1 MFTRAIGPESLHC
14 WPLRRTILASVS
26 RAPAGANTKLDF
38 DFLNSR
44 RIVHRQSMRIPA
56 GRMRMKSRE
65 PRWRHPELQSGW
77 IDRPHQKLELG
88 DLLLESGEA
97 IPDFEIS
104 YVTHGKLSPAADNAI
119 LVLTAIGSIHHR
131 LDFLIGP
138 DRPLNPERHFI
149 ICADAIGNGMT
160 TSPSNSR
167 THPDLSFPR
176 FCIRD
181 MVMSQQKLLDALG
194 VGRLAA
200 VVGAS
205 MGGMQALQW
214 GVSAPDRMRSIVA
227 LVPMARTRPWAAAMN
242 EVARRILT
250 SDSGWPSGP
259 YGAGFDA
266 WAAQTRVITNR
277 TPLALETVP
286 AGGVP
291 ALVTNA
297 VAAARSAGPDPVDW
311 VYQSW
316 AYDAHD
322 VGTTP
327 GFSGDITAAIRSI
340 GARTLLLVPE
350 LDLYNPVEDA
360 IEAAELLPNAT
371 LVRLAGNAGHAV
383 AADTSPQLADVR
395 MAISEFLAGQ
405 GGEPKRN
412 RDAAAPSA
420 LLDSARRQA
429 QVR

>member
-1 MFTRAIGPESLHC
+1 M
-14 WPLRRTILASVS
+14 RR
-26 RAPAGANTKLDF
+26 
-38 DFLNSR
+38 
-44 RIVHRQSMRIPA
+44 
-56 GRMRMKSRE
+56 RE
-65 PRWRHPELQSGW
+65 PRWRHPEPQPGW
-77 IDRPHQKLELG
+77 IDRPHRKIDLG
-88 DLLLESGEA
+88 DLALESGEV

-104 YVTHGKLSPAADNAI
+104 YVTHGTRSPAGDNTI

-138 DRPLNPERHFI
+138 GRPLDPDRHFI

-160 TSPSNSR
+160 TSPSNNR
-167 THPDLSFPR
+167 TRPDLAFPR
-176 FCIRD
+176 FAIRD
-181 MVMSQQKLLDALG
+181 MVASQQKLLDALG
-194 VGRLAA
+194 VQELAV

-214 GVSAPDRMRSIVA
+214 GVSDPGRMRSIVA
-227 LVPMARTRPWAAAMN
+227 LVPMARTRAWAAAMN

-250 SDSGWPSGP
+250 SDVGWPSGP

-286 AGGVP
+286 TGSVP
-291 ALVTNA
+291 ALVANA
-297 VAAARSAGPDPVDW
+297 VATARNAGPDPVDW
-311 VYQSW
+311 VYQSS

-327 GFSGDITAAIRSI
+327 GFGGDTAAALRSI
-340 GARTLLLVPE
+340 RAPTLLLVPE

-360 IEAAELLPNAT
+360 IEAAALIPNAM

-383 AADTSPQLADVR
+383 AADTSPQVAEVR
-395 MAISEFLAGQ
+395 MAINEFLVRHAG
-405 GGEPKRN
+405 G
-412 RDAAAPSA
+412 A
-420 LLDSARRQA
+420 
-429 QVR
+429 

>member
-1 MFTRAIGPESLHC
+1 
-14 WPLRRTILASVS
+14 
-26 RAPAGANTKLDF
+26 
-38 DFLNSR
+38 
-44 RIVHRQSMRIPA
+44 MRI
-56 GRMRMKSRE
+56 RE

-77 IDRPHQKLELG
+77 IDRPHRKIDLG
-88 DLLLESGEA
+88 DLALESGEV

-104 YVTHGKLSPAADNAI
+104 YVTHGTLSSQGDNAI

-138 DRPLNPERHFI
+138 GRPLDPDRHFI

-167 THPDLSFPR
+167 ARPDLAFPR
-176 FCIRD
+176 FAIRD
-181 MVMSQQKLLDALG
+181 MVATQQKLLDALG
-194 VGRLAA
+194 IEQLAA

-214 GVSAPDRMRSIVA
+214 GVSAPDRMRGIVA
-227 LVPMARTRPWAAAMN
+227 LVPMARTRAWAAAMN

-250 SDSGWPSGP
+250 SDAGWPSGP

-277 TPLALETVP
+277 TPLALEAVP
-286 AGGVP
+286 ADGVP
-291 ALVTNA
+291 ALVAHA
-297 VAAARSAGPDPVDW
+297 VATARNTGPDPVDW
-311 VYQSW
+311 VYQSF

-327 GFSGDITAAIRSI
+327 GFGGDTAAALRSI
-340 GARTLLLVPE
+340 RAPALLLVPE

-360 IEAAELLPNAT
+360 IEAAALIPNAT
-371 LVRLAGNAGHAV
+371 LVRIAGNAGHAV
-383 AADTSPQLADVR
+383 AADTSPQVAEVR
-395 MAISEFLAGQ
+395 MAINEFLVRCAG
-405 GGEPKRN
+405 G
-412 RDAAAPSA
+412 A
-420 LLDSARRQA
+420 
-429 QVR
+429 